1 MNKQLNKQATGITL
15 NGYYQ
20 DDFKEKQK
28 IIRELIEVYN
38 FDRDKLD
45 ILLDGILIKFCSE
58 NKMPNGKYFWYSW

>member
-1 MNKQLNKQATGITL
+1 MKKQATEITL

-38 FDRDKLD
+38 FDRDKLN
-45 ILLDGILIKFCSE
+45 ILLDGILIKFCSAK
-58 NKMPNGKYFWYSW
+58 KMPDGKYFWYSW